1 MTDEEMLPLQGDH
14 DTGGFDVVLRG
25 YDRHQV
31 EDYIERVELALGE
44 ADRLHREDGER
55 LAALEEEV
63 RAVKVALAETER
75 RAAGLPE
82 PLSNVGE
89 RLATILRLAEEE
101 ADEVVAHA
109 RERAAK
115 ETAERTAALEQRE
128 ARIAG
133 AAAEADRVRLE
144 AQQDATALREQAQRE
159 AADLVR
165 RAKEQAQEVLDS
177 AAEEADRR
185 RRTAEEDVAI
195 LHEDAR
201 AREQERLAAADAE
214 VAELARQRDVIA
226 AQLEDL
232 RRTLAAAVKPL
243 AGGNSP

>member
-1 MTDEEMLPLQGDH
+1 MTEDDLLPLQGDH
-14 DTGGFDVVLRG
+14 EAAGFDVVLRG

-44 ADRLHREDGER
+44 ADRAHREDGER
-55 LAALEEEV
+55 LAALEEEL
-63 RAVKVALAETER
+63 RAAKVALSDLER
-75 RAAGLPE
+75 RAAGMPE

-89 RLATILRLAEEE
+89 RVATILRLAEEE

-109 RERAAK
+109 RDRAAK
-115 ETAERTAALEQRE
+115 ETAERTAALERRE
-128 ARIAG
+128 ADIAG
-133 AAAEADRVRLE
+133 AAAEADKVRLE
-144 AQQDATALREQAQRE
+144 AQQDASALREQAQRE
-159 AADLVR
+159 ATELVR
-165 RAKEQAQEVLDS
+165 RAQDQAQEVLD
-177 AAEEADRR
+177 AAADEAERR

-201 AREQERLAAADAE
+201 ARERERIAAADAE
-214 VAELARQRDVIA
+214 VTELARQRDAIA

-243 AGGNSP
+243 SPGDAQ